1 MMKFF
6 YKKKNMNKVIKKTI
20 FIIIMFNLLMG
31 CQSLREG
38 LEGNKKSKN
47 AEEFLIEKKNPLVLP
62 PDYSKLPIP
71 EAEAQMVDSESE
83 FDLENIFKKNTQKGK
98 KKPKVKSSNS
108 LENSILEK
116 IKLN

>member
-1 MMKFF
+1 MKKIILLIFIF
-6 YKKKNMNKVIKKTI
+6 SFLGACQATKDALTLKKKNN
-20 FIIIMFNLLMG
+20 
-31 CQSLREG
+31 SD
-38 LEGNKKSKN
+38 
-47 AEEFLIEKKNPLVLP
+47 EFLVEKKNPLVLP

-83 FDLENIFKKNTQKGK
+83 FDLENILKKNTQKGK

-116 IKLN
+116 IKVN